1 MILVDYGLGDL
12 IHLDV
17 AVGWTILRCRQ
28 NRVKGVKTEIE
39 PVEVLNIDPL
49 DLKTRCIGV

>member
-1 MILVDYGLGDL
+1 MILMDYGLGDL

-17 AVGWTILRCRQ
+17 AVGWTILRCRR

-49 DLKTRCIGV
+49 DLKTRCISV